1 MFIYPL
7 VYTLMWLIPF
17 VQHCMMYSDY
27 FAAHPI
33 FSIRMGTV
41 ICTMSIGFVDCL
53 IFTMREKPWRSIQT
67 SDGSILGSFFVWRG
81 RQLGSHTNRELVG
94 GSVDG
99 GTLERIMTGSVDG
112 VGMRRG
118 VRTSA
123 SDDHTKLA
131 LEQARVRLE
140 LEREERLERLKE
152 RMGARQAADLETGS
166 SDYGPDEEGFVE
178 RDGEAVGAKEPKGKE
193 KLVGPVIV

>member
-27 FAAHPI
+27 FAGHPI

-67 SDGSILGSFFVWRG
+67 SDGSIWGSFFVWRG
-81 RQLGSHTNRELVG
+81 RQLGSLSNRELVG
-94 GSVDG
+94 GSVDS

-131 LEQARVRLE
+131 VEQARVRLD

-152 RMGARQAADLETGS
+152 RMAARQAADLEAGS
-166 SDYGPDEEGFVE
+166 SDYGSDEEGFVE

>member
-27 FAAHPI
+27 FAGHPI

-67 SDGSILGSFFVWRG
+67 SDGSIWGSFFVWRG
-81 RQLGSHTNRELVG
+81 RQLGSLSNRELVG
-94 GSVDG
+94 GSVDS

-131 LEQARVRLE
+131 VEQARVRL
-140 LEREERLERLKE
+140 
-152 RMGARQAADLETGS
+152 DLEAEDLEAGS
-166 SDYGPDEEGFVE
+166 SDYGSDEEGFVE